1 MGNNY
6 YYVQQP
12 PKNNGVGIAAL
23 VCGLVSLCCCNPLY
37 LVSLAAI
44 VLGIIGMCTK
54 GCSTGLSLSGL
65 LWSVGNET
73 VGTIVFSAKEE
84 GRILLTAS
92 IAIVL
97 IILVVVINLFVNSQT
112 DKD

>member
-65 LWSVGNET
+65 LLG
-73 VGTIVFSAKEE
+73 IFSAVVWV
-84 GRILLTAS
+84 ILD
-92 IAIVL
+92 
-97 IILVVVINLFVNSQT
+97 IILIPFTFGASFFV
-112 DKD
+112 